1 MISISALPR
10 LWINEISK
18 HLCVIFFHCISVLT
32 DTTDGED
39 DLDKF
44 LAGPLSQLSSNTVAP
59 STPYNSEAELSDNS
73 RQLWGHDW
81 ATLHLLCI
89 NRIPDIFYWMKS
101 TTKIKKT
108 HFFPT
113 YIYFCNSVSNAVT
126 IPKYMWCHISFIG
139 FKCTNKLIGKLTFV
153 YKYRFN
159 VVFVFS
165 EKSIRKNLAMNIN
178 ISKECVKLLKMTLDD
193 GIISIKPIV

>member
-1 MISISALPR
+1 
-10 LWINEISK
+10 
-18 HLCVIFFHCISVLT
+18 
-32 DTTDGED
+32 
-39 DLDKF
+39 
-44 LAGPLSQLSSNTVAP
+44 
-59 STPYNSEAELSDNS
+59 
-73 RQLWGHDW
+73 
-81 ATLHLLCI
+81 
-89 NRIPDIFYWMKS
+89 
-101 TTKIKKT
+101 
-108 HFFPT
+108 
-113 YIYFCNSVSNAVT
+113 
-126 IPKYMWCHISFIG
+126 MWCHISCYG

>member
-1 MISISALPR
+1 MKNWQLKSKSRLNRIQEYILYKDTPETSSDDEKWQSMKDLLTSMPGNNWSASQSFQDYE
-10 LWINEISK
+10 WKKFQNI
-18 HLCVIFFHCISVLT
+18 CVIFFHCISVLT

-59 STPYNSEAELSDNS
+59 STPYNSEADLSDNS

-101 TTKIKKT
+101 TTKIKKA
-108 HFFPT
+108 HFF
-113 YIYFCNSVSNAVT
+113 SN
-126 IPKYMWCHISFIG
+126 IHLF
-139 FKCTNKLIGKLTFV
+139 L
-153 YKYRFN
+153 
-159 VVFVFS
+159 
-165 EKSIRKNLAMNIN
+165 
-178 ISKECVKLLKMTLDD
+178 
-193 GIISIKPIV
+193 